1 MSIIGIGEESGPQ
14 RTDVYSID
22 GHLIGTVAE
31 GWASEYASSRTL
43 AGTTHQ
49 TGVGYFRVTRPKGD
63 DLFVPMSALAD
74 YTDERLRVRFTK
86 AQIGKQGWNKRPA
99 DLPRD

>member
-1 MSIIGIGEESGPQ
+1 MSISGIGTQAGPQ
-14 RTDVYSID
+14 RTEVYSAD

-49 TGVGYFRVTRPKGD
+49 TGVGYFRMTSPKGSEI
-63 DLFVPMSALAD
+63 FVPLSALSD
-74 YTDERLRVRFTK
+74 YTDERVRIRLTK
-86 AQIGKQGWNKRPA
+86 AQIGKQGWDKRPA